1 MPDVPVELL
10 HAIATG
16 VKSDSVLL
24 QLRLVSKTLNSV
36 VTPLAFRAITVKDS
50 VQSANVLSFLQDCD
64 TSITSAVREVIFK
77 GDPKGWRAE
86 ADTSGEAGRQALKTA
101 FSGLAKFPNLEQ
113 LRFNFHDG
121 YEEDFSHDIPE
132 NSTHSLRLQLDIFAG
147 LASSPPPT
155 LVSLTLNNVVAVP
168 NAIYE
173 EEAFHSVFRG
183 LRTLHLSVLSDTY
196 NEGSYFQYPL
206 VEFWAKSVAYI
217 IRSATAVTSLTIR
230 SDQAVGRYPALS
242 FKDTHLP
249 HLESLTLES
258 FVFEPMIPDSDVV
271 VFILAHKARLTHL
284 TLRECSIDGGED
296 CVFLRPWHAVLA
308 LFEAELGCL
317 RTFLLDDHGK
327 AGEDEDEDENAVER
341 DLQFVYTR
349 LDPGYGY
356 MPVDSA
362 VAGTDGDSAALA
374 SLMAALESR
383 RTAEAADGADDG
395 N

>member
-10 HAIATG
+10 LAIATN

-24 QLRLVSKTLNSV
+24 HLRPVSKTLNSV
-36 VTPLAFRAITVKDS
+36 VTPLAFRVLTVKDS
-50 VQSANVLSFLQDCD
+50 VQSANALSFLQECD
-64 TSITSAVREVIFK
+64 PSITSAVREVIFE
-77 GDPKGWRAE
+77 GDTERWRAE

-113 LRFNFHDG
+113 LRFDFHDD
-121 YEEDFSHDIPE
+121 YEDISHETPE
-132 NSTHSLRLQLDIFAG
+132 NPTHSLRLQLDIFAA
-147 LASSPPPT
+147 LATSPPPT
-155 LVSLTLNNVVAVP
+155 LVSLTLNNVIAVP

-183 LRTLHLSVLSDTY
+183 LRTLHLSVLSDAD
-196 NEGSYFQYPL
+196 NEGSYYQDPL
-206 VEFWAKSVAYI
+206 VEFWAKSVAHMV
-217 IRSATAVTSLTIR
+217 RSATAVTSLAIR
-230 SDQAVGRYPALS
+230 SDQDVGAYPALS
-242 FKDTHLP
+242 FKNTHLP

-271 VFILAHKARLTHL
+271 AFILAHKATLTHL
-284 TLRECSIDGGED
+284 MLRECSIDGGED
-296 CVFLRPWHAVLA
+296 CVFLRPWHAMLA

-317 RTFLLDDHGK
+317 RTFVLDDEGK
-327 AGEDEDEDENAVER
+327 ADEDEDEDENAVER

-362 VAGTDGDSAALA
+362 VPGADGDSAALA

-383 RTAEAADGADDG
+383 RTAEAADRAADG